1 MKKTNKNNN
10 HKILN
15 KNYIKG
21 AISGALALTIL
32 CSGVG
37 VAAYSAGAD
46 NTAQALGVQTEST
59 VEAVKKAS
67 TTKEALKKLSKN
79 ETVYVIADA
88 SGAAKKIIVS
98 DWLKGVDTKGKVKDV
113 SNLKNVKNV
122 KGDETYTVNED
133 NAYEWAANGDDI
145 YYQGTGTTELPVK
158 LKLSY
163 KLNGKTVSADEIAGR
178 AVRLQSAL
186 TMKTHRRKR
195 LRLTARQKK
204 LMFRSLC
211 FRV

>member
-10 HKILN
+10 HKFLS

-113 SNLKNVKNV
+113 SKQIHANPKVEICAFKNGEWLRVAGELV
-122 KGDETYTVNED
+122 ED
-133 NAYEWAANGDDI
+133 DRREARQSMLDAYPSLQNM
-145 YYQGTGTTELPVK
+145 Y
-158 LKLSY
+158 
-163 KLNGKTVSADEIAGR
+163 SADVGNTEVIYFTNA
-178 AVRLQSAL
+178 
-186 TMKTHRRKR
+186 
-195 LRLTARQKK
+195 TATISSFTYELEVVK
-204 LMFRSLC
+204 FS
-211 FRV
+211 

>member
-10 HKILN
+10 HKIFN

-98 DWLKGVDTKGKVKDV
+98 DWLKGVDTKGKVRMFQT
-113 SNLKNVKNV
+113 SRALK
-122 KGDETYTVNED
+122 
-133 NAYEWAANGDDI
+133 
-145 YYQGTGTTELPVK
+145 
-158 LKLSY
+158 
-163 KLNGKTVSADEIAGR
+163 
-178 AVRLQSAL
+178 
-186 TMKTHRRKR
+186 M
-195 LRLTARQKK
+195 LRVTKHTR
-204 LMFRSLC
+204 
-211 FRV
+211 